1 MLFEKC
7 ESATRNIEKVT
18 TTDQFNTDIDDFASA
33 MQNNRLSTPTTPP
46 LMSGDEELDTL
57 VYFWYTFITCAHF
70 FYLSV
75 ILLLYIDIDILS
87 CLNQMNLFLISSQMC
102 FCKLG
107 RV

>member
-57 VYFWYTFITCAHF
+57 VRQKRIFMLFVAINYSLHTH
-70 FYLSV
+70 
-75 ILLLYIDIDILS
+75 ILYVCDS
-87 CLNQMNLFLISSQMC
+87 AK
-102 FCKLG
+102 FCHASTK
-107 RV
+107 

>member
-57 VYFWYTFITCAHF
+57 VRQKWMSALLVAIITYAHL

-75 ILLLYIDIDILS
+75 VLQDFVMPKPNEPFFYFFTNVLL
-87 CLNQMNLFLISSQMC
+87 
-102 FCKLG
+102 
-107 RV
+107 

>member
-57 VYFWYTFITCAHF
+57 VYFWYTFITCAHL

-75 ILLLYIDIDILS
+75 ILQDFVMPKPNEPFFDFFTNVLL
-87 CLNQMNLFLISSQMC
+87 
-102 FCKLG
+102 
-107 RV
+107 